1 MQEKLTTREQDIL
14 NLLLEGTSPK
24 EIGHKLNISYHT
36 VDYHRTKIYRKLG
49 VKNIQEL
56 FSMYGQSTAV
66 IPEEPAVS
74 PKHNL
79 DKRYKLLIFAAII
92 VLAVSILPVRNF
104 LSKFSTPKTFAEK
117 PFTVILND
125 NEPYGYTIRFQPSAL
140 KETII
145 TAGDNYTLT
154 YSFTSNTDIGNLYVH
169 FLDKTIEAD
178 NFWTKLSVDAPLKGR
193 IKANI
198 EYNGSLTIIAN
209 KTASST
215 DPNANLLVME
225 TYPYTPSQP
234 AITFTR
240 FEFVKNN

>member
-1 MQEKLTTREQDIL
+1 
-14 NLLLEGTSPK
+14 
-24 EIGHKLNISYHT
+24 
-36 VDYHRTKIYRKLG
+36 
-49 VKNIQEL
+49 
-56 FSMYGQSTAV
+56 MYGQSTAV

-154 YSFTSNTDIGNLYVH
+154 YSFTSNTDINLLYIH
-169 FLDKTIEAD
+169 FLDQTVEAD
-178 NFWTKLSVDAPLKGR
+178 GFWTMLSSTAQLKGEIR
-193 IKANI
+193 SNT
-198 EYNGSLTIIAN
+198 EYSGSLTIIPT
-209 KTASST
+209 KTASSKE
-215 DPNANLLVME
+215 PNANLLNIE
-225 TYPYTPSQP
+225 AKPYTPSQP
-234 AITFTR
+234 TITFTR
-240 FEFVKNN
+240 FELVKNN